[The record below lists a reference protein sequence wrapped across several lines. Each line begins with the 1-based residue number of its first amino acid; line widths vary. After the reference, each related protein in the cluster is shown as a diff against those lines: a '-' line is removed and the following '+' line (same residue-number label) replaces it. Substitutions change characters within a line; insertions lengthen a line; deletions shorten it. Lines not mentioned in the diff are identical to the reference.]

1 MSNQI
6 DLSQRVEIRYATGD
20 TVGIVLA
27 PKAVQELTAERD
39 QLREETNQLRAQ
51 VAELRRALEETQ
63 RETRDKSAIVAE
75 RDQYLRSLHAL
86 LAKNVQITPE
96 DIAELNKNGVD
107 IADVIAEIE
116 TEFHSQG
123 LLNGDQR

>member
-1 MSNQI
+1 MSDQI

-39 QLREETNQLRAQ
+39 QLREEANRLRAE
-51 VAELRRALEETQ
+51 VAELQRALEDAQ
-63 RETRDKSAIVAE
+63 REARDKAAVAAE

-86 LAKNVQITPE
+86 LAKDVQITPE
-96 DIAELNKNGVD
+96 DIAELDKNGVD
-107 IADVIAEIE
+107 IAEVIAEIE
-116 TEFHSQG
+116 TEFHSRG
-123 LLNGDQR
+123 LVDGD

>member
-27 PKAVQELTAERD
+27 PEAVRELTAERD
-39 QLREETNQLRAQ
+39 QLREETNRLRVQ
-51 VAELRRALEETQ
+51 VAELRRALEEAQ
-63 RETRDKSAIVAE
+63 FEACDKAGIVAE

-86 LAKNVQITPE
+86 LAKDVQITPE
-96 DIAELNKNGVD
+96 DIAEMDKNGVD
-107 IADVIAEIE
+107 FGAIVEEIE
-116 TEFHSQG
+116 NEMRSRG
-123 LLNGDQR
+123 LLNDD

>member
-39 QLREETNQLRAQ
+39 RLCEELDRLRAE
-51 VAELRRALEETQ
+51 VAELRRALEEAQ
-63 RETRDKSAIVAE
+63 HGLRDKAAIVFE
-75 RDQYLRSLHAL
+75 RDQYRVAL
-86 LAKNVQITPE
+86 QDLLSKDVLITPE
-96 DIAELNKNGVD
+96 DIAELDKNGVD
-107 IADVIAEIE
+107 LSDIIAEIE
-116 TEFHSQG
+116 NEFRSQG
-123 LLNGDQR
+123 LLNDDQR